1 LRYYIVG
8 IDRNIARPQR
18 RISRRSIMFERPFY
32 EIEDPEGGN
41 IELDTEGTLSET
53 GDSADQQQ
61 EGS

>member
-1 LRYYIVG
+1 
-8 IDRNIARPQR
+8 
-18 RISRRSIMFERPFY
+18 MFERPFY

-61 EGS
+61 EGT